1 MSAGAVEAAVV
12 AVSVAAGCP
21 HADNANTAAAARS
34 MLGFIFVP
42 PLPAVSRLT
51 SFKVKRQQPY
61 RPVFSA
67 MIEKRSF
74 DSLGKFDADW
84 LAARYHFS
92 FSGYHDPKRVNW
104 GALRVWND
112 DTIQPK
118 TGFPPHPHSDMEII
132 TYVRTGAITHQD
144 SMGNKGR
151 TEAGDVQVMSAGSGV
166 THAEYNLEDDAT
178 TLYQIWILPKARG
191 GKPFWGA
198 AKFPKSDRAGALVT
212 LASGFDDDQKSG
224 ALPIRQDAR
233 VLAATLEKGQSVS
246 YPLGA
251 DRFAYVA
258 VAKGE
263 AKVNGVSLGARDG
276 AAIRDETELRIEASD
291 DARAR

>member
-1 MSAGAVEAAVV
+1 
-12 AVSVAAGCP
+12 
-21 HADNANTAAAARS
+21 
-34 MLGFIFVP
+34 
-42 PLPAVSRLT
+42 
-51 SFKVKRQQPY
+51 
-61 RPVFSA
+61 
-67 MIEKRSF
+67 MIEKRPF
-74 DSLGKFDADW
+74 DSLGRHDADW

-92 FSGYHDPKRVNW
+92 FSGYHDPARVHW

-151 TEAGDVQVMSAGSGV
+151 TEAGDVQVMSAGGGV
-166 THAEYNLEDDAT
+166 THAEYNLEDEPT

-191 GKPFWGA
+191 GEPFWGA

-212 LASGFDDDQKSG
+212 LASGFAEDQSAG

-233 VLAATLEKGQSVS
+233 VMAATLQPGQSVD
-246 YPLGA
+246 YALQPG
-251 DRFAYVA
+251 RFGYLA

-263 AKVNGVSLGARDG
+263 AEVNGVQLGARDG
-276 AAIRDETELRIEASD
+276 AAIRDETNLRIKATA
-291 DARAR
+291 DAEIVFVDAP